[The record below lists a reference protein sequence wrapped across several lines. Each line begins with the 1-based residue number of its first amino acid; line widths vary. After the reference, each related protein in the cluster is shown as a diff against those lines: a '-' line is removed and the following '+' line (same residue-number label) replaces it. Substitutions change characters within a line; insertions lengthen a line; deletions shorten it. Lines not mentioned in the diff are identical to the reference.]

1 MKITDYIKETQTE
14 MRHVNWPT
22 RKQVVAFTV
31 LVIAFSLGIA
41 FFLGFFD
48 FLFAFLLELFLI

>member
-1 MKITDYIKETQTE
+1 MSLFTYLQESKAE

-22 RKQVVAFTV
+22 SKQTVIFTV
-31 LVIAFSLGIA
+31 LVVIISLVIA

-48 FLFAFLLELFLI
+48 FLFSRLLDLLIV